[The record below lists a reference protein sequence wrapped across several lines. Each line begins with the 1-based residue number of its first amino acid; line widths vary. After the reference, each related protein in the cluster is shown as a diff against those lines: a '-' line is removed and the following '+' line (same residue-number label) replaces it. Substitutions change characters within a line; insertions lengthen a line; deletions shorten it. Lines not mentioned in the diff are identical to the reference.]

1 MSPSA
6 AARRTCALVLLC
18 CSKERGLRVTDAV
31 IRHGTEA
38 GVIGTCSV
46 NSTCSVKRSFRKH
59 FPESEWRLASY
70 MGGGVLLQM
79 IQSAS
84 RHQQF
89 RYCVGFKM
97 NERGIG
103 NPGMVFICHLCVI

>member
-6 AARRTCALVLLC
+6 AARRTCALLLLC

-46 NSTCSVKRSFRKH
+46 NSTCSVKRSFRKN
-59 FPESEWRLASY
+59 FLESEWRLAS
-70 MGGGVLLQM
+70 
-79 IQSAS
+79 
-84 RHQQF
+84 
-89 RYCVGFKM
+89 
-97 NERGIG
+97 
-103 NPGMVFICHLCVI
+103 